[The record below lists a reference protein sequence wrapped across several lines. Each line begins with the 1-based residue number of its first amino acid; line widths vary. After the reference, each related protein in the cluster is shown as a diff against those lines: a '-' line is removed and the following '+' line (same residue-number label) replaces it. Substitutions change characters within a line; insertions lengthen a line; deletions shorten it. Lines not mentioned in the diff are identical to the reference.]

1 MGLTEEVDAMGVAF
15 CFRPT
20 PVPVPSDAGP
30 SLVPTKRAS
39 VSVPP
44 RTSSNPV
51 GEPPRELQAVLAAFA
66 LLLDTIDGGGD
77 GRSARC
83 ENMQSQ
89 RVQLGYSGHYTF

>member
-1 MGLTEEVDAMGVAF
+1 MGLTEEVDATGVAF

-20 PVPVPSDAGP
+20 PVLGPSDAGP
-30 SLVPTKRAS
+30 SLVSTKRAS

-51 GEPPRELQAVLAAFA
+51 GEPRESCRQYLLL
-66 LLLDTIDGGGD
+66 LLLDTINGGGD

-83 ENMQSQ
+83 ENMQS
-89 RVQLGYSGHYTF
+89 

>member
-1 MGLTEEVDAMGVAF
+1 MGLTEEVDATGVAF

-20 PVPVPSDAGP
+20 PVLGPSDAGP
-30 SLVPTKRAS
+30 SLVSTKRAS

-51 GEPPRELQAVLAAFA
+51 GEPPRELQAVLAA
-66 LLLDTIDGGGD
+66 LLLDTINGGGD

-83 ENMQSQ
+83 ENMQS
-89 RVQLGYSGHYTF
+89 